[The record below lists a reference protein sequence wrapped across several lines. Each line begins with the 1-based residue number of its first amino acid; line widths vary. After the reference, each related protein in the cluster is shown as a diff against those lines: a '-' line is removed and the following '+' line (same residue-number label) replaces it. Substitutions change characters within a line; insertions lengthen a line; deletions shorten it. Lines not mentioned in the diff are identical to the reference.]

1 MRFIHTADWHLG
13 RLFHGQHLTEDQAV
27 VLDQL
32 VGLAH
37 EARPDVIVVAGDI
50 YDRAVPP
57 PEAVELLDDV
67 LSRLVLDLR
76 IPVILIAGNHDSPNR
91 LNFGARLLAGRRLY
105 VCGNLPRQPALATF
119 HDTTGPVHFLS
130 VPYAEPATVRQCLEC
145 PAVTDHNSAMAHYLD
160 YARTNAITPNTRT
173 ILIAHAFVAGG
184 SECESERPLS
194 VGGAGT
200 VDPACFAGF
209 HYVALGHLHCR
220 QPIPSTP
227 GGYCGSLMKYSF
239 DEADQPKGAFVV
251 DMDAAGN
258 CTQEFIPLKPR
269 RDVRRITGRL
279 ADLLN
284 GPTNASENR
293 DDYLEVT
300 LLDEGVVLDAI
311 GRLRE
316 VYPNVLSLARAA
328 SSEGPDDP
336 HARPDV
342 RRMDDAQL
350 FAAFYRHV
358 RGADLTETQR
368 QAFATVADDLLRRQR
383 EADAV
388 ASCNGNGKHA
398 APEDAAE
405 NVPVPLRV

>member
-27 VLDQL
+27 VLEQL
-32 VGLAH
+32 VGLAR
-37 EARPDVIVVAGDI
+37 EAAPDVIVVAGDI

-67 LSRLVLDLR
+67 LSRLVLDLK
-76 IPVILIAGNHDSPNR
+76 IPVVLIAGNHDSPNR

-105 VCGNLPRQPALATF
+105 VCGNLPRQPNLATF
-119 HDTTGPVHFLS
+119 HDGAGPVQFLS
-130 VPYAEPATVRQCLEC
+130 VPYAEPATVRQCLDC
-145 PAVTDHNSAMAHYLD
+145 ADVTDHNTAMAHYLD
-160 YARTNAITPNTRT
+160 NARTNAITPGIRSV
-173 ILIAHAFVAGG
+173 LIAHAFVAGG

-200 VDPACFAGF
+200 VDPACFHGF

-220 QPIPSTP
+220 QPIPGTP

-239 DEADQPKGAFVV
+239 DEADQAKGAFVV

-269 RDVRRITGRL
+269 RDVRRISGRL
-279 ADLLN
+279 ADLLT
-284 GPTNASENR
+284 GPIDASDNR
-293 DDYLEVT
+293 EDYLEVT

-328 SSEGPDDP
+328 PAQSPDDP

-342 RRMDDAQL
+342 RRLDDAQL

-358 RGADLTETQR
+358 KGADLTEPQR
-368 QAFATVADDLLRRQR
+368 LAFATVADDLLRRQR
-383 EADAV
+383 EADA
-388 ASCNGNGKHA
+388 AGPAGNGKYA
-398 APEDAAE
+398 APEEAAE
-405 NVPVPLRV
+405 TVPVPLRV